1 MSEGPVSQEGSF
13 ELVGAG
19 DVGMVMEMG
28 VVGADGCCCCCCWR
42 WRDLEASLGILVLF
56 CCGTGRV
63 VQERER
69 EREVFKTAPASGRSD
84 IYALGTGGDIRVS
97 GGGAE

>member
-1 MSEGPVSQEGSF
+1 MAALSEGPVSQEGSF

-19 DVGMVMEMG
+19 DVGMEMEMG

-56 CCGTGRV
+56 CCGAGRV

-69 EREVFKTAPASGRSD
+69 ERYLKQHRPAVDPIYMRWGRVG
-84 IYALGTGGDIRVS
+84 IYG
-97 GGGAE
+97 

>member
-1 MSEGPVSQEGSF
+1 MF
-13 ELVGAG
+13 K
-19 DVGMVMEMG
+19 
-28 VVGADGCCCCCCWR
+28 
-42 WRDLEASLGILVLF
+42 
-56 CCGTGRV
+56 
-63 VQERER
+63 RER

>member
-1 MSEGPVSQEGSF
+1 MAAAAAAAAGGGGTWKRVWAFWFWSVAEREG
-13 ELVGAG
+13 
-19 DVGMVMEMG
+19 
-28 VVGADGCCCCCCWR
+28 
-42 WRDLEASLGILVLF
+42 LF
-56 CCGTGRV
+56 K
-63 VQERER
+63 RER